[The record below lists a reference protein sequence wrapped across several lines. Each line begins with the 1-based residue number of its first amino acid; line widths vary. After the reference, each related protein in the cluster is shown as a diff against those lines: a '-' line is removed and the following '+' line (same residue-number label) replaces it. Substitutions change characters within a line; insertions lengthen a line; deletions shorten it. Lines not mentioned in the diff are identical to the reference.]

1 MAVCAG
7 VVCSAL
13 LALPVAASAAGC
25 PNEQLRVEDGH
36 SLALPDCRAYEQVS
50 PVEKNAVD
58 VAGAIWS
65 VRGAPSGEAVTFD
78 SLVPLLGTGGSSQTW
93 NSYMATRGSQGWST
107 QNLEP
112 QANPGWRAKPTGA
125 TEGLSR
131 ILVESHD
138 NPPLAPGGIEDV
150 DSTYLQST
158 ATGAYE
164 LVDGGRLTLVGASAG
179 DSRIF
184 LEEND
189 FLEENE
195 LGIRDLYE
203 WHEGRLSL
211 VATGAIAGGSEGGR
225 GGADERFYL
234 QGAVSEGGSLFFTDL
249 GSGQVLLHE
258 PQAGKTVAVSAGQAV
273 WQAATPD
280 GSSAFYLEGGGLY
293 RFDVQSE
300 AREALV
306 GSGAGVVGVLGVGGD
321 GSYVYFAATGVLA
334 HGALPG
340 GEERT
345 NLYVWHEGTVSFIAG
360 LQGDNTRGDVYDWT
374 TWNLSVSTIEGPDT
388 GGRSSRVSAD
398 GRTLMFTSRNSLTGY
413 DNAGQYEVYLYSVAT
428 GRVLCVSC
436 DPRTAIATGGGAR
449 LYLLASLSPALP
461 PELLPLGLPRNLSAD
476 GNRVFF
482 ETSEALVPQDT
493 NGAMDVYEWEREGT
507 GSCPVGRGGCL
518 YLISSGESGEPS
530 YFAEASTDGSDV
542 FFFTRQSLVGQDSDE
557 LVDVYD
563 ARVGGGIALQNPPAE
578 AAACGGEACRGAP
591 GAVPQ
596 LSMPASQMSSGLGNL
611 MPSAETVKPKS
622 THAKPKPKAKK
633 KKRKSRKPKRR
644 ARKSNARSEG
654 R

>member
-78 SLVPLLGTGGSSQTW
+78 SLVPLLDTGGSSHLW
-93 NSYMATRGSQGWST
+93 SSYMATRGSQGWSP
-107 QNLEP
+107 QNLGP
-112 QANPGWRAKPTGA
+112 QANPGWEAAPTGA
-125 TEGLSR
+125 TEDLSR

-164 LVDGGRLTLVGASAG
+164 LVDGGRLALVGSSAG

-184 LEEND
+184 LEEN
-189 FLEENE
+189 E
-195 LGIRDLYE
+195 LGTNDLYE

-211 VATGAIAGGSEGGR
+211 VATGAIAGGIEGGR

-234 QGAVSEGGSLFFTDL
+234 QGAVSEEGSLFFTDL
-249 GSGQVLLHE
+249 GSGQVFVHE

-300 AREALV
+300 ARQALV
-306 GSGAGVVGVLGVGGD
+306 GGGAGVVGMLGVGGD

-340 GEERT
+340 SEEHT
-345 NLYVWHEGTVSFIAG
+345 NLYVWHEGTISFIAG
-360 LQGDNTRGDVYDWT
+360 LQGDDIAGDLYNWT
-374 TWNLSVSTIEGPDT
+374 THNLSEDVAEGPDD

-413 DNAGQYEVYLYSVAT
+413 DNAGQSEVYLYSAT
-428 GRVLCVSC
+428 TSRVLCVSC
-436 DPRTAIATGGGAR
+436 NPQAASATGEGAR
-449 LYLLASLSPALP
+449 LYILPSLSAALP
-461 PELLPLGLPRNLSAD
+461 PELFPLGLPRNLSAD
-476 GNRVFF
+476 GSRVFF

-493 NGAMDVYEWEREGT
+493 NGAMDVYEWEREGV
-507 GSCPVGRGGCL
+507 GSCPAGRGGCL
-518 YLISSGESGEPS
+518 YLISSGQSSEPS
-530 YFAEASTDGSDV
+530 YFAEASSDGSNV

-563 ARVGGGIALQNPPAE
+563 ARVGGGIASQNPPAV
-578 AAACGGEACRGAP
+578 AAACEGEACRGALGP
-591 GAVPQ
+591 APQ
-596 LSMPASQMSSGLGNL
+596 LSTPASQVSSGPGNL
-611 MPSAETVKPKS
+611 APLAETVKPNT
-622 THAKPKPKAKK
+622 THTKPKPKPKK
-633 KKRKSRKPKRR
+633 KKSRKRKRQ